1 VTLNFLLK
9 TYLVSSI
16 RKKKVQLF
24 TLFND
29 VIYKLPVSLNG
40 ASEALVKETKVKK
53 NYVKMI
59 FLKKNFKVLNA
70 LLSK

>member
-29 VIYKLPVSLNG
+29 VIYKLPVSFIG
-40 ASEALVKETKVKK
+40 VSEALVKETKVKK
-53 NYVKMI
+53 II
-59 FLKKNFKVLNA
+59 FKKI
-70 LLSK
+70 SSY